1 MYQSD
6 TDKYLKKPDIRKV
19 VNINVKQ
26 TYVAFVLDES
36 GSMGSCVNET
46 LNGFNE
52 QLNVIREEGHHGG
65 TNFVSLYKFGC
76 RPDSRPRR
84 VFKNKRVSEMKDLSQ
99 ANYSPFGMT
108 PLRDGVGM
116 ALSDLEQYDTDDGI
130 NRAFLV
136 VVFTDGY
143 ENASKEWA
151 AQQLSERM
159 RDLQDRGNWTIT
171 YIGNQVDPLSFDET
185 QFVYDGNMCFTM
197 DAASGMEIATSS
209 LKNYFSTTRAGGAT
223 ATCSY
228 LVEDKSTSDP
238 E

>member
-1 MYQSD
+1 MYNSD
-6 TDKYLKKPDIRKV
+6 RDKYLIHPVIRDKATGH
-19 VNINVKQ
+19 KQ

-52 QLNVIREEGHHGG
+52 QLNVIREEGHYGG
-65 TNFVSLYKFGC
+65 MNFVSLYKFGC

-84 VFKNKRVSEMKDLSQ
+84 VFKNKKVSEMRDLSRE
-99 ANYSPFGMT
+99 NYSPFGMT

-116 ALSDLEQYDTDDGI
+116 ALSDLEQHDKDDDV

-143 ENASKEWA
+143 ENASVEWA

-171 YIGNQVDPLSFDET
+171 YIGNEVDPLTFDET
-185 QFVYDGNMCFTM
+185 QFVYAGNMAMSM
-197 DAASGMEIATSS
+197 DVATGMEIATSS
-209 LKNYFSTTRAGGAT
+209 LKNYYSTTRAGGAT

-238 E
+238 D